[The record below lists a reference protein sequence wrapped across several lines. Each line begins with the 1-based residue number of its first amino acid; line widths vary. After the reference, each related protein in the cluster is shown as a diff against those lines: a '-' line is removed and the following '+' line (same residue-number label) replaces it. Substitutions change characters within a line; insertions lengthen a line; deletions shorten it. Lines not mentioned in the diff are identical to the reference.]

1 MLIVVRQEMREFI
14 VSLMIK
20 KIKLDLNMTMSSGFV
35 RNRPKT

>member
-20 KIKLDLNMTMSSGFV
+20 TIKLDLNMIMSSGFV